1 MEVATIEVMK
11 RTTAK
16 VTPPGN
22 PTKAASAL
30 RVAKSR
36 ATKPTKA
43 REVSATMLSDSDI
56 ATRAYEI
63 FKARN
68 GEPGDPVSDWLQAE
82 RELRTAN

>member
-1 MEVATIEVMK
+1 MEVATIGVMK

-16 VTPPGN
+16 ETTPRN

-36 ATKPTKA
+36 AMKPTKA
-43 REVSATMLSDSDI
+43 PEVPATMLSDSDI

-82 RELRTAN
+82 RELRTGN